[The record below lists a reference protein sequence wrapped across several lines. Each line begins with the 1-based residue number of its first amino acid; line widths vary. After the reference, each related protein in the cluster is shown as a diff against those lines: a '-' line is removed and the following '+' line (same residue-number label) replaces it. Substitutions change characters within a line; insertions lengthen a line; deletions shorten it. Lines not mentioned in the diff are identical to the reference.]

1 MFLTKQLWYLVC
13 EIWNATSSQ
22 CCWELVSNCSLIF
35 FFRHLR
41 FCNREVNVI
50 GGVEDWLRK
59 EEVENTLKNWHS
71 AKPLCVFGLPRASSD
86 SLMRDSSSTHT
97 HTDEKSEE
105 SWSNEVHGHDEGHIH
120 NASVIEMGTWMK
132 SVSVKMTYCKSRL
145 TRQKSK
151 LLNTIIIHARSHIFM
166 FISEK
171 GWLEILFK
179 GKGKRNFIWLFVVS
193 VWAVLLYS
201 HISCL
206 HFSPVI

>member
-1 MFLTKQLWYLVC
+1 M
-13 EIWNATSSQ
+13 WNMKRYFFPVLLRTGI
-22 CCWELVSNCSLIF
+22 ELFVDF

-105 SWSNEVHGHDEGHIH
+105 SWSNEVHGHDAGHIH
-120 NASVIEMGTWMK
+120 NASVIEIGTWMK